1 VDVLRERA
9 LVVDEREAVV
19 LAPELHAAG
28 LVVAE
33 AEARVRRDRRV
44 EPPGC
49 LRVADAEP
57 QVVDAA
63 VGQGALPVAVDRL
76 DAVAVWVEREAA
88 VVVRAVERA
97 RPGRAVVRV
106 AGVDPRLP
114 EGVDGRAVRRAEADV
129 QAARHGVLAVRRAD
143 APVFPLD
150 QLGVRVARLDAEH
163 GEHGAV
169 EAFGR
174 GEVGHGDPHVVE
186 HRHEA
191 TVASMLDTPHG
202 PVSGAGEVARLVQ
215 DLRCHGHRAVRGGVA
230 GHELVRLYDRTPG
243 PVRR

>member
-1 VDVLRERA
+1 M
-9 LVVDEREAVV
+9 
-19 LAPELHAAG
+19 
-28 LVVAE
+28 
-33 AEARVRRDRRV
+33 RRDRRV
-44 EPPGC
+44 EPPGR

-76 DAVAVWVEREAA
+76 DAVAVWVEQEAA
-88 VVVRAVERA
+88 VVVRAVDRA
-97 RPGRAVVRV
+97 RPRRAVVRV

-143 APVFPLD
+143 APVLPLD

-163 GEHGAV
+163 GEHAAV

-186 HRHEA
+186 HHHEA
-191 TVASMLDTPHG
+191 TVASMLELDT
-202 PVSGAGEVARLVQ
+202 
-215 DLRCHGHRAVRGGVA
+215 
-230 GHELVRLYDRTPG
+230 RTPRCRAQVKWHG
-243 PVRR
+243 SCRSSGIAASRERTSDEHRGCEEACAQRSTQAAGLSSEDDDAAT

>member
-1 VDVLRERA
+1 
-9 LVVDEREAVV
+9 
-19 LAPELHAAG
+19 
-28 LVVAE
+28 
-33 AEARVRRDRRV
+33 VRRDRRV
-44 EPPGC
+44 EPPGR

-63 VGQGALPVAVDRL
+63 VGQWALPVAVDRL
-76 DAVAVWVEREAA
+76 DAVAVRVEQEAA
-88 VVVRAVERA
+88 VVVGAVDRA

-114 EGVDGRAVRRAEADV
+114 EGVDSRAARRAEADV

-143 APVFPLD
+143 GPVLPLD

-191 TVASMLDTPHG
+191 TVASMLELDTPHG
-202 PVSGAGEVARLVQ
+202 PVSGAGEVVRLVQ
-215 DLRCHGHRAVRGGVA
+215 VEWHIREPRTDPASEAVPCVDPLAAHR
-230 GHELVRLYDRTPG
+230 
-243 PVRR
+243 RRIG